1 MDLFAAEH
9 FEGIVRGAI
18 LDAHRAAEGG
28 VSMSEIIARIGIV
41 LILAALVLLCIGAPM
56 AIIGTMLTLR

>member
-1 MDLFAAEH
+1 
-9 FEGIVRGAI
+9 
-18 LDAHRAAEGG
+18 
-28 VSMSEIIARIGIV
+28 MSEIIARIGIV